1 MLNRVKAVI
10 FDLDG
15 TIVDSMWI
23 WEQIDIDF
31 LAKRG
36 IKLPNDLQK
45 AIEGMSFTETAIYFK
60 NRFNLKESIE
70 EIKEEW
76 NAMAYDF
83 YKNRV
88 PLKKGVNEF
97 IKYLKQKNI
106 KLGIGTSNSRE
117 LAIEVLKTH
126 NILHYFDT
134 IRTSCEVEKG
144 KPYPDV
150 FLKVAEDLKV
160 SPENCLVFED
170 TYAGVLAAKRAGM
183 KVFAVADEFSFP
195 YKDEICSLADKYIEN
210 FREIA

>member
-36 IKLPNDLQK
+36 IRLPNDLQK

-144 KPYPDV
+144 ERVILDNLQEIPSSLQLPLEKHQDTAYLFQLHKM
-150 FLKVAEDLKV
+150 FLWHQRNEVY
-160 SPENCLVFED
+160 C
-170 TYAGVLAAKRAGM
+170 
-183 KVFAVADEFSFP
+183 EFLTIFM
-195 YKDEICSLADKYIEN
+195 LG
-210 FREIA
+210 

>member
-1 MLNRVKAVI
+1 MFSKVKAVI

-31 LAKRG
+31 LGKRG
-36 IKLPNDLQK
+36 IELPKDLQK

-88 PLKKGVNEF
+88 PLKKGVKEF
-97 IKYLKQKNI
+97 IEYLKEKGI

-126 NILHYFDT
+126 DILHYFDT

-144 KPYPDV
+144 KPHPDV

-160 SPENCLVFED
+160 NPEDCLVFED

-210 FREIA
+210 FKEIA

>member
-36 IKLPNDLQK
+36 IRLPNDLQK

-160 SPENCLVFED
+160 SPEDCLVFED